1 VAEDRKIEK
10 LTYVA
15 IANIAL
21 GHLGEDDR
29 IQAPDEDS
37 KPARTVKRAWEAT
50 RQFVL
55 AEAHWSFA
63 LRTVDL
69 AQRADDADWPIA
81 LGRKPFPLPADL
93 VELVEIVEPCYLE
106 EEEERYSI
114 ERGPSGQE
122 ILTDDAG
129 PITVRYVRDGADI
142 ADPTSWSP
150 AFIEAFAFRLAWQ
163 ISDGLGADKARKDRA
178 LLASDRSLKLAK
190 RNNRRTKP
198 RQGEVEGEW
207 IRARRRGVE
216 RAPGT

>member
-1 VAEDRKIEK
+1 VADDRKVEK
-10 LTYVA
+10 LTYVP

-29 IQAPDEDS
+29 IQAPDDDS
-37 KPARTVKRAWEAT
+37 KPARSVKRAWEAT

-63 LRTVDL
+63 LRTVDI
-69 AQRADDADWPIA
+69 AQRADDEDWPIA
-81 LGRKPFPLPADL
+81 LGRKAFPLPADL
-93 VELVEIVEPCYLE
+93 VELVEIVEPCFLE
-106 EEEERYSI
+106 EEEDRYSI
-114 ERGPSGQE
+114 ERGPNGQE
-122 ILTDDAG
+122 LLADVAG

-163 ISDGLGADKARKDRA
+163 ISDTLGADKARKDRV
-178 LLASDRSLKLAK
+178 LLASDRALKLAK

-198 RQGEVEGEW
+198 RQAQVEGEW
-207 IRARRRGVE
+207 IRARRRGAE